1 MPRRTRRLC
10 AQGESVHY
18 RSGAVHER
26 RHAPRDSSYKYPAN
40 LCSFRVLVLLSLGP
54 LAHPRSAAAEARAQL
69 SLLVEVAETLGRGPS
84 ESRVLTM
91 RMPSL
96 SLSVSL
102 PPPPLAVLPI
112 PQRALSNDWQRRVR
126 WGRLG
131 TPDVPPG
138 VHTAAQTTSTE
149 RQPLSLLRDAS
160 DYIKGMTDS
169 LGPKR
174 ITGRENN
181 RGAILELASTYCSV

>member
-1 MPRRTRRLC
+1 MCGQGTAQLERCAGQKSMGARGLDGSRGGRWMPRRTRRLC
-10 AQGESVHY
+10 AQGESVRY

-54 LAHPRSAAAEARAQL
+54 LAHPRSAAAEAHAQL

-96 SLSVSL
+96 SLCLSL
-102 PPPPLAVLPI
+102 SPPPLWRCCPFPSELSQMIGSAVF
-112 PQRALSNDWQRRVR
+112 A
-126 WGRLG
+126 GEG
-131 TPDVPPG
+131 
-138 VHTAAQTTSTE
+138 
-149 RQPLSLLRDAS
+149 
-160 DYIKGMTDS
+160 
-169 LGPKR
+169 
-174 ITGRENN
+174 
-181 RGAILELASTYCSV
+181 